1 MAKTKIVATIG
12 PASESEEVLRS
23 MIIAGVDVLRFN
35 TKHNEPEWHG
45 EVIERARKISKEEE
59 IPVGILVD
67 LQGPEIRINTPD
79 KKPIVVR
86 KDQLV
91 TFSMTGENGAV
102 QVPTKEIYGAITV
115 GDVVLIDDGKYMFNI
130 VEADKEFFV
139 AKSVDDYEIG
149 NRKGMNIPGVRI
161 DLPSLTG
168 RDFKMLDMAEKV
180 QPDFVALSFVRDA
193 HDIEIL
199 RNELKQRDIN
209 SHIVSKIEGKQA
221 VENIE
226 HIIDL
231 LDAVMV
237 ARGDLGIELPLEQI
251 TYWQKLIIK
260 RCRLASKPVIT
271 ATEMLQ
277 SMVEN
282 PRPTRAEVSDVSNAV
297 FDGTDATMLSG
308 ETATGMYPL
317 KTVQMMET
325 IATFN
330 EGKNFVPSVKFSE
343 TANQTRAIT
352 HAVMDIVD
360 QSKDFDIDAVVVFT
374 ETGRTARD
382 LSRFRPHVPIYAI
395 TEDEK
400 TRNQL
405 NLSYGVIPYLVS
417 LPDGVVLE
425 IDKVIA
431 VLKERGIVL
440 SGRRVI
446 FVHGDHWKIPGLTN
460 TITIKEIQ

>member
-1 MAKTKIVATIG
+1 
-12 PASESEEVLRS
+12 
-23 MIIAGVDVLRFN
+23 
-35 TKHNEPEWHG
+35 
-45 EVIERARKISKEEE
+45 
-59 IPVGILVD
+59 
-67 LQGPEIRINTPD
+67 
-79 KKPIVVR
+79 
-86 KDQLV
+86 
-91 TFSMTGENGAV
+91 
-102 QVPTKEIYGAITV
+102 
-115 GDVVLIDDGKYMFNI
+115 
-130 VEADKEFFV
+130 
-139 AKSVDDYEIG
+139 
-149 NRKGMNIPGVRI
+149 
-161 DLPSLTG
+161 
-168 RDFKMLDMAEKV
+168 
-180 QPDFVALSFVRDA
+180 
-193 HDIEIL
+193 
-199 RNELKQRDIN
+199 
-209 SHIVSKIEGKQA
+209 
-221 VENIE
+221 
-226 HIIDL
+226 
-231 LDAVMV
+231 
-237 ARGDLGIELPLEQI
+237 
-251 TYWQKLIIK
+251 
-260 RCRLASKPVIT
+260 
-271 ATEMLQ
+271 
-277 SMVEN
+277 
-282 PRPTRAEVSDVSNAV
+282 
-297 FDGTDATMLSG
+297 
-308 ETATGMYPL
+308 MYPL

-431 VLKERGIVL
+431 VLKERGIVS